1 MLHSM
6 LHSERRNPVRIILAI
21 AVFIAVFGGVTM
33 LLWNWLVPGIF
44 GGPEVTFVQAL
55 GLLALS
61 NLLIMPRSRWHGGWR
76 YREKWKSH
84 LREQME
90 AERSAEEKGGASEQG
105 DESDA

>member
-21 AVFIAVFGGVTM
+21 VAFIAVFGGLTM
-33 LLWNWLVPGIF
+33 LLWNWLVPAIF

-61 NLLIMPRSRWHGGWR
+61 NMLIMPRSRWHGGWR
-76 YREKWKSH
+76 YREHWKSH
-84 LREQME
+84 LHEHMEGEQPE
-90 AERSAEEKGGASEQG
+90 DDPSGPSVKGESGA
-105 DESDA
+105 